1 MKNRNDYKI
10 WGLAAVIFVAIILTA
25 FFTFSKYQKTD
36 ENIGNPITQTPK
48 QQKLENPTDAQGQD
62 NINSSDEE
70 EKNTLELKQ
79 LTLFT
84 GDIDTYSKKEAET
97 IVIAE
102 NLSVEKKLEVIAEEL
117 SKMHFDNLPIEVKQV
132 EQIDGK
138 EIAIINLKE
147 YQKPS
152 DKNKTWMQYLN
163 AGSAGSRI
171 TLITLEESFL
181 QRDLKGEWIAGIKIL
196 YEGQNIE
203 EMDHFPGTEII
214 FRQD

>member
-25 FFTFSKYQKTD
+25 FFTFSKYQKAD
-36 ENIGNPITQTPK
+36 ENISNPITEIPE
-48 QQKLENPTDAQGQD
+48 QQKVENPTDSQGQD
-62 NINSSDEE
+62 NISSSDEE
-70 EKNTLELKQ
+70 DTLEIKQ

-84 GDIDTYSKKEAET
+84 GDIDNYTKKEAET
-97 IVIAE
+97 ITIEE
-102 NLSVEKKLEVIAEEL
+102 NLSIENKLEVIAEEL
-117 SKMHFDNLPIEVKQV
+117 SKTHFDNLPIEAKKI

-138 EIAIINLKE
+138 KIAIINLRE

-152 DKNKTWMQYLN
+152 DQKKTWIDYLN

-181 QRDLKGEWIAGIKIL
+181 QRDLKGEWIDGIKIL
-196 YEGQNIE
+196 YEEQNIE
-203 EMDHFPGTEII
+203 EMDHFPATQII
-214 FRQD
+214 FR